1 MPGMINTI
9 DDPLLQQAKK
19 KAEDSVLP
27 PLQQDFKNTMA
38 AGLSL
43 MFSKRTFGLMEDY
56 FKPLTT
62 VEQVPLVVAHGVVKL
77 MSILYNES
85 QPRSDADGLA
95 IGPNTGMPIQTMGP
109 AAIVLAMHALDYVE
123 EELQLPIT
131 KQIIDEVTKL
141 TVQGVFTLLQQASKL
156 SDEEFGKIMRTKHGG
171 ANAQLQPNQGA

>member
-27 PLQQDFKNTMA
+27 PLRQDFKNTMA

-43 MFSKRTFGLMEDY
+43 MFSRQTFGLMEDY
-56 FKPLTT
+56 FKPLKT

-85 QPRSDADGLA
+85 NGA
-95 IGPNTGMPIQTMGP
+95 MPMQTMGP

-131 KQIIDEVTKL
+131 RQIIDEVTKL

-156 SDEEFGKIMRTKHGG
+156 SDEEFGKIMRTQHGG
-171 ANAQLQPNQGA
+171 SNTQPRLNQGV